1 MKLTE
6 HERMMRLNLQQF
18 AEGEGETGGTT
29 DTGTGTPAENGENG
43 GNQGGDGA
51 TGKVDNVEELKALVA
66 KLQAENG
73 KQKAALDKATHEAAE
88 TRKELKKRQTQEEID
103 ADAKREED
111 EKRQQRV
118 EELERKV
125 ARAENTKAIMGKLGI
140 GEDDAGQ
147 IAESLRGCENLDNAL
162 LLIQKA
168 WTAKEKS
175 LRIEFGKLT
184 PPGAGNDPN
193 SPEALAIARAKD
205 IGKVRAAT
213 NEKANKTISAYMR

>member
-6 HERMMRLNLQQF
+6 HERMMKLNLQQF
-18 AEGEGETGGTT
+18 AEGDGEAAGTN
-29 DTGTGTPAENGENG
+29 DTGTPAENGENG

-51 TGKVDNVEELKALVA
+51 TNKVDSVEDLKALVA

-125 ARAENTKAIMGKLGI
+125 ARAENTKAIMGKLGV

-175 LRIEFGKLT
+175 LRLEFGKVT
-184 PPGAGNDPN
+184 PPGAGGDSN
-193 SPEALAIARAKD
+193 SPEAQAVAQARQ
-205 IGKVRAAT
+205 IGKNRAAV
-213 NEKANKTISAYMR
+213 NEQASKAINAYLR